1 MKPLAS
7 LERLIKADEP
17 ETYAESLS
25 YTVEALI
32 ATARLALDNETSGSD
47 LRDRTSYVVEE
58 TLAVA
63 LSDDPRAE
71 NRGIAKIAGGRM
83 SVATAFF

>member
-17 ETYAESLS
+17 EIYAESLS

-47 LRDRTSYVVEE
+47 LRDRASYVVEE

-63 LSDDPRAE
+63 RALMGVVSV
-71 NRGIAKIAGGRM
+71 GIEDLQREQRRKDAA
-83 SVATAFF
+83 